1 MPRVAVAWGSA
12 QTQPWVREV
21 FRLTS
26 RVFPSSWHPP
36 PICSCPPFNLS
47 AILGHPMSAVS
58 APLSPGPLL
67 TSVTCWPLEVCLP
80 WAWWWEGRG
89 DRDAL
94 APGAR
99 RLVGAH
105 SSGSCRVSWKRVWRV
120 GPLGRSGPL
129 PGGGDANLDMA
140 LSSPPF
146 CPREAP
152 KRLLGGAL
160 VQPCLFLE
168 DSPQR
173 HAPPGRLPIAGKPLV
188 CSGGGAPPAP
198 PDPRELCQH
207 RGCCEKEGAS
217 EGTRGRPGL
226 PEPSLGPALR
236 QRDGLRLPW
245 PGRRAGPFGSPCR
258 GGGGALFDSQII
270 EPRVACT
277 APLPLSAWL
286 GGSVAGP
293 HRSPLANGASGF
305 LTWRVAVETEAVGG
319 NSMWDPRCGRPLSDG
334 ASSRLRF

>member
-105 SSGSCRVSWKRVWRV
+105 AWALSVSLFRLLPGVMEESVEGRPTGEIWAASWRRRRQPRHGPLFSSLLSQRGPQAPPRRCPRPALPFPGGLSPAARSSGATSHRWK
-120 GPLGRSGPL
+120 
-129 PGGGDANLDMA
+129 
-140 LSSPPF
+140 
-146 CPREAP
+146 AP
-152 KRLLGGAL
+152 RLLGW
-160 VQPCLFLE
+160 
-168 DSPQR
+168 R
-173 HAPPGRLPIAGKPLV
+173 
-188 CSGGGAPPAP
+188 GAP
-198 PDPRELCQH
+198 
-207 RGCCEKEGAS
+207 S
-217 EGTRGRPGL
+217 
-226 PEPSLGPALR
+226 
-236 QRDGLRLPW
+236 
-245 PGRRAGPFGSPCR
+245 
-258 GGGGALFDSQII
+258 
-270 EPRVACT
+270 T
-277 APLPLSAWL
+277 A
-286 GGSVAGP
+286 
-293 HRSPLANGASGF
+293 
-305 LTWRVAVETEAVGG
+305 
-319 NSMWDPRCGRPLSDG
+319 
-334 ASSRLRF
+334 

>member
-1 MPRVAVAWGSA
+1 MTGTPWLQGPAGWWG
-12 QTQPWVREV
+12 
-21 FRLTS
+21 LTHG
-26 RVFPSSWHPP
+26 P
-36 PICSCPPFNLS
+36 CP
-47 AILGHPMSAVS
+47 
-58 APLSPGPLL
+58 
-67 TSVTCWPLEVCLP
+67 C
-80 WAWWWEGRG
+80 
-89 DRDAL
+89 
-94 APGAR
+94 
-99 RLVGAH
+99 H
-105 SSGSCRVSWKRVWRV
+105 SSGSCQVSWKRVWRV

-258 GGGGALFDSQII
+258 GGGGVHSSTVRL
-270 EPRVACT
+270 
-277 APLPLSAWL
+277 LSPGWPA
-286 GGSVAGP
+286 
-293 HRSPLANGASGF
+293 
-305 LTWRVAVETEAVGG
+305 
-319 NSMWDPRCGRPLSDG
+319 
-334 ASSRLRF
+334 RLLCL